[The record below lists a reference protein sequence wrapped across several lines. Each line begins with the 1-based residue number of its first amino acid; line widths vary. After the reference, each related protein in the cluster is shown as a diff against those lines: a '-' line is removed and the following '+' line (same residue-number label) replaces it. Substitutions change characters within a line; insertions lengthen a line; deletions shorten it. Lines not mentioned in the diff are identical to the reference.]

1 MKKIKSPK
9 SIEKKK
15 IEEIALNLLNS
26 NQKWKN
32 NILPLSSGNNKNK
45 ILANQYLY
53 SIDTQKDILTLMN
66 TQDKKENQNTNINNE
81 IYINEFNIKSN
92 QYSVN
97 STYKDNGFTNI
108 KEEEKVKKRK
118 KSQIPKNKSGI
129 VPKIKGLDNVAKK
142 HIDKLNKNS
151 KDELLSSNTI
161 QTTSYV
167 KINTSE
173 SINVKISF
181 WVSILYKY

>member
-32 NILPLSSGNNKNK
+32 NFLQLSTRNKK
-45 ILANQYLY
+45 DIIQTNQYLL

-66 TQDKKENQNTNINNE
+66 TQDKIENQKTNINNDN
-81 IYINEFNIKSN
+81 YINEFNIKSN

-97 STYKDNGFTNI
+97 STNKDNGFINI

-118 KSQIPKNKSGI
+118 KSQIPKNKKGI
-129 VPKIKGLDNVAKK
+129 VPKKK
-142 HIDKLNKNS
+142 N
-151 KDELLSSNTI
+151 
-161 QTTSYV
+161 
-167 KINTSE
+167 
-173 SINVKISF
+173 
-181 WVSILYKY
+181 

>member
-32 NILPLSSGNNKNK
+32 NFLQLSTRNKK
-45 ILANQYLY
+45 DIIQTNQYLL

-66 TQDKKENQNTNINNE
+66 TQDKIENQKTNINNYN
-81 IYINEFNIKSN
+81 YINEFNIKSN

-97 STYKDNGFTNI
+97 STNKDNGFINI

-118 KSQIPKNKSGI
+118 KSQIPKNKKGI
-129 VPKIKGLDNVAKK
+129 VPKKK
-142 HIDKLNKNS
+142 N
-151 KDELLSSNTI
+151 
-161 QTTSYV
+161 
-167 KINTSE
+167 
-173 SINVKISF
+173 
-181 WVSILYKY
+181 